1 MTFFNAHL
9 TVFILEFD
17 MRLFTVP
24 VLEKAQETCQKKKE
38 PKKRDVRKAKRI
50 KMAGIILSAMI

>member
-1 MTFFNAHL
+1 
-9 TVFILEFD
+9 